1 MPLSTQSA
9 QIRFGGLLLLFKKKK
24 KKDTTLGGDGKAG
37 MDLGGVREDEREV
50 NVIKIYFIYM
60 HAYKISKE

>member
-1 MPLSTQSA
+1 MDCYYSL
-9 QIRFGGLLLLFKKKK
+9 KK

-50 NVIKIYFIYM
+50 NVIKTYFIYM

>member
-1 MPLSTQSA
+1 MDCYYSL
-9 QIRFGGLLLLFKKKK
+9 KKK

-50 NVIKIYFIYM
+50 NVIKTYFIYM